1 MANGSSLKFLR
12 IYDTLPP
19 EAQKSLVDSQL
30 GSLLNSLPKEKAKR
44 VVSAATRLQ
53 KRYASIPDIDVK
65 SKKKEIRTLLND
77 LRRDNKRSFLKDRSN
92 RTEIHAEVIDTLA
105 CWIEQ
110 IWRVVYEH
118 NVHFVKAHNALLY
131 IANLI
136 LEIRDI
142 SGHGG
147 GCKCSVVA
155 IPVSV
160 KIKST
165 SGKLIKRFSYPN
177 IQSMDKVLLWL
188 WRELFVSMSASGG
201 RQARKKISEM
211 LVDIE
216 DTFGW
221 KSLAKV
227 LHGGYN
233 ALAWAL
239 NEDDGEDNDDDEGS
253 IFSDDS
259 LGDESCLGSSSDCDT
274 DASSSLSTSS
284 TPDRCTCSLHA
295 HHWSSKVNKQRHHL
309 RTLVVSYLRTLFEL
323 DPSPNL
329 YISIIELS
337 DEPELTSIELLD
349 TLSDIATSSSS
360 AFASTLAIY
369 ASEGDAREIVK
380 LLDTHAHLLR
390 PQDASSYQAAV
401 VTMAEDEVLDK
412 GGKGTVAM
420 FRTRALKIIETE
432 LMETVRG
439 VRNLVFGCFKS
450 LDVERNRSELKR
462 VLKMQVGS
470 QARKDRIA
478 SWIDAVVAPPP
489 VLDARGGVGG
499 GGGAG
504 AGGGGGAAGVAGG
517 GGGGGAGGAGDG
529 IPPPLHPIAF
539 AAMMMGFPV
548 PVPLNGG
555 DIDENDPDTDEGGPF
570 GFGGMGMGMGISM
583 GMGGMGLLDMDPDD
597 PDLDDVREELRPRLK
612 ERFEGWVE
620 AAMKIKGGPGVLAK
634 VYTRMVSEEEKDRDK
649 DKGKGKEGQSES
661 AGQSTTVTSGAG
673 GMGMTWLQGADVVDA
688 MINRLGDRPS
698 RDHITDALEAMGNF
712 AKIQRK
718 KKVLRQSKKASGAG
732 GAGKNQNANANV
744 NGFQGL
750 GSGSGSGSGITT
762 RVDAGTST
770 DTNANTIAGT
780 SASAS
785 TNANANT
792 SGSNAGTPHFS
803 FSFGRNVS
811 TLNANTNV
819 VGSST
824 STPFAAPSYGGL
836 DDVD

>member
-30 GSLLNSLPKEKAKR
+30 GSLLKSLPKEKAKR

-77 LRRDNKRSFLKDRSN
+77 LRRDNTRFFLKDRSN

-147 GCKCSVVA
+147 GHH
-155 IPVSV
+155 PVSV

-165 SGKLIKRFSYPN
+165 SGKLIKRFSYSN
-177 IQSMDKVLLWL
+177 IQSMDKVLLWM

-239 NEDDGEDNDDDEGS
+239 DEDEDDIDDDNDEGS
-253 IFSDDS
+253 ILSDDMI
-259 LGDESCLGSSSDCDT
+259 
-274 DASSSLSTSS
+274 
-284 TPDRCTCSLHA
+284 
-295 HHWSSKVNKQRHHL
+295 NKQRHHL
-309 RTLVVSYLRTLFEL
+309 RTLVISYLRTLFEL
-323 DPSPNL
+323 NPSPNL

-349 TLSDIATSSSS
+349 TLSDIATSNSS
-360 AFASTLAIY
+360 AFASALTIY
-369 ASEGDAREIVK
+369 ASEGDASEIVQ

-401 VTMAEDEVLDK
+401 VTMAEDEMLDK
-412 GGKGTVAM
+412 GGSW
-420 FRTRALKIIETE
+420 RRWCWRHRR
-432 LMETVRG
+432 RG
-439 VRNLVFGCFKS
+439 WDTTPTSSDS
-450 LDVERNRSELKR
+450 LYSDD
-462 VLKMQVGS
+462 M
-470 QARKDRIA
+470 
-478 SWIDAVVAPPP
+478 
-489 VLDARGGVGG
+489 
-499 GGGAG
+499 
-504 AGGGGGAAGVAGG
+504 
-517 GGGGGAGGAGDG
+517 
-529 IPPPLHPIAF
+529 
-539 AAMMMGFPV
+539 
-548 PVPLNGG
+548 
-555 DIDENDPDTDEGGPF
+555 
-570 GFGGMGMGMGISM
+570 ISM
-583 GMGGMGLLDMDPDD
+583 KTTRTPMKVARSVSGAWVWGGMGLLDMDPDD

-612 ERFEGWVE
+612 ERFEDYCTTLITPSSGCPNSRPLIARTVKNE
-620 AAMKIKGGPGVLAK
+620 LLTTLDDFEVCEGKEPVGHSGVRGLTTFTPSPSIKRREVG
-634 VYTRMVSEEEKDRDK
+634 M
-649 DKGKGKEGQSES
+649 DKGRE
-661 AGQSTTVTSGAG
+661 
-673 GMGMTWLQGADVVDA
+673 
-688 MINRLGDRPS
+688 
-698 RDHITDALEAMGNF
+698 
-712 AKIQRK
+712 
-718 KKVLRQSKKASGAG
+718 
-732 GAGKNQNANANV
+732 
-744 NGFQGL
+744 
-750 GSGSGSGSGITT
+750 
-762 RVDAGTST
+762 
-770 DTNANTIAGT
+770 
-780 SASAS
+780 
-785 TNANANT
+785 
-792 SGSNAGTPHFS
+792 
-803 FSFGRNVS
+803 
-811 TLNANTNV
+811 
-819 VGSST
+819 
-824 STPFAAPSYGGL
+824 
-836 DDVD
+836 DDLK

>member
-1 MANGSSLKFLR
+1 MRSLGNIAARGRTGQVVENGQWVILEVQLNNHQK
-12 IYDTLPP
+12 
-19 EAQKSLVDSQL
+19 AQKSLVDSQL

-53 KRYASIPDIDVK
+53 KRYASIPDIDVR
-65 SKKKEIRTLLND
+65 SKKKEIHTLLND

-165 SGKLIKRFSYPN
+165 SGKLIKQFSYSN
-177 IQSMDKVLLWL
+177 IQSMDKVLLWM

-239 NEDDGEDNDDDEGS
+239 DEDKDDDDDDDES
-253 IFSDDS
+253 LIFSDDS
-259 LGDESCLGSSSDCDT
+259 LGDESCLGSSSDSDT
-274 DASSSLSTSS
+274 DASSPLSTSS
-284 TPDRCTCSLHA
+284 TPDRCICSLHA

-309 RTLVVSYLRTLFEL
+309 CALVVSYLRTLFEL
-323 DPSPNL
+323 NPSPNL

-349 TLSDIATSSSS
+349 TLSDTATSSSS
-360 AFASTLAIY
+360 AFASALAIY
-369 ASEGDAREIVK
+369 ASEGDAREIVQ

-390 PQDASSYQAAV
+390 PQDASSYQ
-401 VTMAEDEVLDK
+401 
-412 GGKGTVAM
+412 
-420 FRTRALKIIETE
+420 
-432 LMETVRG
+432 
-439 VRNLVFGCFKS
+439 CS
-450 LDVERNRSELKR
+450 
-462 VLKMQVGS
+462 
-470 QARKDRIA
+470 
-478 SWIDAVVAPPP
+478 
-489 VLDARGGVGG
+489 
-499 GGGAG
+499 
-504 AGGGGGAAGVAGG
+504 
-517 GGGGGAGGAGDG
+517 GGGGAGGADAGDG

-570 GFGGMGMGMGISM
+570 GFGGMGMGMGICM

-620 AAMKIKGGPGVLAK
+620 AAMKIKGGPGVLAR
-634 VYTRMVSEEEKDRDK
+634 VYMRMVSEEDP
-649 DKGKGKEGQSES
+649 GK
-661 AGQSTTVTSGAG
+661 
-673 GMGMTWLQGADVVDA
+673 L
-688 MINRLGDRPS
+688 
-698 RDHITDALEAMGNF
+698 
-712 AKIQRK
+712 
-718 KKVLRQSKKASGAG
+718 
-732 GAGKNQNANANV
+732 
-744 NGFQGL
+744 
-750 GSGSGSGSGITT
+750 
-762 RVDAGTST
+762 
-770 DTNANTIAGT
+770 
-780 SASAS
+780 
-785 TNANANT
+785 
-792 SGSNAGTPHFS
+792 
-803 FSFGRNVS
+803 
-811 TLNANTNV
+811 
-819 VGSST
+819 
-824 STPFAAPSYGGL
+824 
-836 DDVD
+836 